1 MMLSLLVYVG
11 SRADIPIKMK
21 QITLTLPL
29 LDYVDLGTI
38 EAVTMG
44 TFG

>member
-11 SRADIPIKMK
+11 NRAEIPIKMN

-29 LDYVDLGTI
+29 LGYVDLGTI
-38 EAVTMG
+38 GAVTMG
-44 TFG
+44 IFG